1 MYHLITTAPKV
12 LLLVS
17 ILVAAMAA
25 LIAEAQIGL
34 ISDLLN
40 LIQIQG
46 TVFCTPNGNIGV
58 NGTATPGF
66 PNAGVQLRCNGNV
79 VSGATTN
86 ESGGF
91 SMVLDPLQVVLSSL
105 LSNCSLVVN
114 TPLAK
119 CNGKL
124 PSMGSLISTLQF
136 AGNTLLG
143 ILNVAN
149 IIPAGFHFMPQ
160 FNN

>member
-1 MYHLITTAPKV
+1 MASKV

-66 PNAGVQLRCNGNV
+66 PSKL
-79 VSGATTN
+79 S
-86 ESGGF
+86 
-91 SMVLDPLQVVLSSL
+91 VL
-105 LSNCSLVVN
+105 
-114 TPLAK
+114 
-119 CNGKL
+119 
-124 PSMGSLISTLQF
+124 
-136 AGNTLLG
+136 
-143 ILNVAN
+143 
-149 IIPAGFHFMPQ
+149 
-160 FNN
+160 

>member
-1 MYHLITTAPKV
+1 MINLSLVIGLVV
-12 LLLVS
+12 LLRHASSNKMLS
-17 ILVAAMAA
+17 CF
-25 LIAEAQIGL
+25 
-34 ISDLLN
+34 SD
-40 LIQIQG
+40 
-46 TVFCTPNGNIGV
+46 
-58 NGTATPGF
+58 
-66 PNAGVQLRCNGNV
+66 AGVQLRCNGNV